1 MDITRP
7 VSAIKDV
14 QKAADHLQVGCHRL
28 QDALNDLR
36 GHRDDVA
43 RRVESL
49 LLPLASHLDEIAVR
63 VRAMTM
69 LLECVEERAPEK
81 GGKANSPKL
90 GKELMW
96 DQIRKFFRA
105 AGTRLT
111 NPIIDIQQAIKR
123 LQDMRQ
129 ARGHGHAPLDHGQQP
144 ERSGASRQDKMMER
158 ADRLLDNVKKQRDE
172 ADALAQEAKE
182 VEKSEKKSGS
192 SEPQTDMPTNK
203 NRSN

>member
-1 MDITRP
+1 VNITRP
-7 VSAIKDV
+7 VNAIKDV

-49 LLPLASHLDEIAVR
+49 LLPLANHLDEIAVR
-63 VRAMTM
+63 VRAITL
-69 LLECVEERAPEK
+69 LLEGVEEGAPEK
-81 GGKANSPKL
+81 GRDAKSPKQ

-96 DQIRKFFRA
+96 GQVRKFFHA

-111 NPIIDIQQAIKR
+111 NPIIDTQQAIKR
-123 LQDMRQ
+123 LKDIRR
-129 ARGHGHAPLDHGQQP
+129 ARGHGRDAPLGQGQRSQP
-144 ERSGASRQDKMMER
+144 ERSGASRQDKMTER
-158 ADRLLDNVKKQRDE
+158 ADRLLDNLKRQRDE

-182 VEKSEKKSGS
+182 IEKSEKKSGS
-192 SEPQTDMPTNK
+192 SEP
-203 NRSN
+203 